1 MPPALLRPYTQPAP
15 FHSQWG
21 EDAWLAAT
29 FEIPET
35 GVFVDVGAG
44 DGVRGSNS
52 LYFERLGWNGL
63 CVDADP
69 RNWAPLK
76 QRKCQVETCA
86 VSARPGPATFGMYKH
101 KSSWSGLERSG
112 VDYTPI
118 TVNCRLLG
126 NLLQQSDIGEIDLLS
141 IDVEG
146 TEVDV
151 WQSFDANLYRP
162 AVVII
167 EFDDRHPDRH
177 RQTLQD
183 VLGADTYTPI
193 FETPANLIFARA
205 DRMWRRRNVEP

>member
-1 MPPALLRPYTQPAP
+1 M
-15 FHSQWG
+15 
-21 EDAWLAAT
+21 
-29 FEIPET
+29 
-35 GVFVDVGAG
+35 
-44 DGVRGSNS
+44 
-52 LYFERLGWNGL
+52 
-63 CVDADP
+63 C
-69 RNWAPLK
+69 
-76 QRKCQVETCA
+76 
-86 VSARPGPATFGMYKH
+86 KH

-118 TVNCRLLG
+118 TVDCRPLG

-151 WQSFDANLYRP
+151 WRSFDANLYRP

-177 RQTLQD
+177 RQTLQN

-193 FETPANLIFARA
+193 FETPANLIFARV
-205 DRMWRRRNVEP
+205 DWGWRRRNVEP